1 MVLEHSNRLAKELKA
16 MTNTQL
22 ENVFNKTKAGIVCNM
37 INSAKLEELPGLR
50 DAFKWDQKWMTSF
63 DDGSELMWWP
73 GRMAIEFV

>member
-1 MVLEHSNRLAKELKA
+1 

-22 ENVFNKTKAGIVCNM
+22 IENDNKTKAGIVCDM
-37 INSAKLEELPGLR
+37 INHAELEELPGLR